1 MSKLGGNN
9 EKRFVFTTKKVEE
22 VSEKL
27 DLGYQI
33 PRYENPW
40 WKNQIGIRK
49 AGLSFGMTQEE
60 QLEYMKCKLDIHYFA
75 ENYCKIKLEDGSKGQ
90 MKLRDYQKDILDLFM
105 NNSKS
110 ALVAA
115 RQIGK
120 CLIFNTLVIFQ
131 DNISKKYILVSFGD
145 FYYRE
150 LSKKRKLTL
159 TERIKWKLMNLYT
172 KLTKAEDEY
181 IMNKIKESKC

>member
-9 EKRFVFTTKKVEE
+9 EKRFVFTTKKVQE

-90 MKLRDYQKDILDLFM
+90 MKLRDYQKDILDLFV
-105 NNSKS
+105 NNRYNLLCAS
-110 ALVAA
+110 

-120 CLIFNTLVIFQ
+120 CLIFNTLVILK
-131 DNISKKYILVSFGD
+131 DNISKKYMLISYGD
-145 FYYRE
+145 FYYKE

-159 TERIKWKLMNLYT
+159 IERIKWKLMNLYT
-172 KLTKAEDEY
+172 KLTEAENTF
-181 IMNKIKESKC
+181 IANKIKESR